1 MTLQDTHKK
10 LRKRRLQNIPL
21 NFLCILI
28 AGSGLIWVANY
39 FWKYIHYEITND
51 AFIDQYV
58 SPLNIRAS
66 GYIKEVRFKEHQYVH
81 QGDTLLILD
90 NREYQIKVKEAEAA
104 LLDVKGSKEV
114 LHSGIETSQT
124 NIAVQDANIAEAK
137 AKLWQLEQDYRRFAR
152 LLKEESVPEQQYE
165 QVKASYKAAQ
175 ARYQALLEQRKAAQ
189 SQFTETTRRTT
200 SAEAAILSKEA
211 SLDLA
216 RLNLSYTVLT
226 APYDGYMG
234 RRTLE
239 PGQYVQAGQTISY
252 LVRNTDKWVT
262 ANYKETQIIH
272 IYIRQEVRIKVDAL
286 PGKVFHGTVTAISEA
301 TGSKY
306 SLVPTD
312 NSAGMAIAYPIV
324 PKVLDALSS
333 KFLLLTDLSIQFL
346 LSWVCARSQNID
358 LVIICSFFI
367 GFLKGFLML
376 WFIRRATKIFSP
388 KNVRSEFYSYFYP
401 LVFAGGQ
408 VSMIV
413 TAELVYHYNW
423 QYMYYFMMMMMLMAS
438 ILIVIVCFRHNR
450 PLKPIRLS
458 ELHIREMLVI
468 ATGLLMLMYVINY
481 GKVLD
486 WMSSFKIRLYLVIA
500 PILIAFFIWKQYHS
514 KQPYVNLAPLYQPK
528 AIVGY
533 LYMMLVMFFSTSTT
547 LLTNYMTSILKVDST
562 HTYQL
567 YIYLLPGYALGAF
580 ICFWWFRWQRWR
592 FRFLIA
598 GGMSCFA
605 AFFGILYFTVSPE
618 STYEMLFL
626 PVFLRGLGMLVLIIA
641 FALFAVEELNPKFLL
656 ANAFFLICF
665 RSVLAPI
672 LATSFYSNTLY
683 RLEQKYMYS
692 LSETIS
698 QTDPLA
704 ASQFNQSLTQH
715 LAQGHEYT
723 EATQMATQTL
733 YATLQQQSL
742 LLSLKHILGYLFV
755 ISLVIAIV
763 SRFIPFHKTI
773 RVKYTKAG
781 DDMV

>member
-165 QVKASYKAAQ
+165 QAKASYKAAQ

-189 SQFTETTRRTT
+189 SQFTETTRRAT

-272 IYIRQEVRIKVDAL
+272 IYIGQEVRIKVDAL

-413 TAELVYHYNW
+413 TAELAYHYNW
-423 QYMYYFMMMMMLMAS
+423 QYMYYFMMMMLMAS

-580 ICFWWFRWQRWR
+580 ICFWWFRWQCWR